1 MARFIK
7 QFMTEGKFDYK
18 KFSAHR
24 QEMMESLDTLSEEP
38 DNEQFTQ
45 EVKTAQ
51 DKSQGK
57 GKKAEVAKPSVQAVK
72 HESGE
77 LPEKVQETI
86 EVFDA
91 NAING
96 VSVEYI
102 EEGEDDRDIH
112 SLYHRWAE
120 HKASADP
127 LNYGPAGTVSKQE
140 RQHYAGAGKREA
152 AVRKAIVKIHGPA
165 TMHHMEKAFK
175 HHDEYGDHPHAA
187 REKHHLDVATM
198 ASKRSDLY
206 AEGVE
211 YIEER
216 ELTSAES
223 KKKEEVVKSMK
234 KKLPGFKERYG
245 ERAKEVMYA
254 TATKIAKKD

>member
-51 DKSQGK
+51 DKSEGK

-72 HESGE
+72 
-77 LPEKVQETI
+77 QEGVEV

-96 VSVEYI
+96 VSVETVMEEKKWIAGAIKKSGALHKQLGVPKDEKIPAGKLEKAAEAPGKLGKRARLAQTLSKLRKEHAEQI
-102 EEGEDDRDIH
+102 EE
-112 SLYHRWAE
+112 AE
-120 HKASADP
+120 LTPKQQKIAKIAGDPHKID
-127 LNYGPAGTVSKQE
+127 
-140 RQHYAGAGKREA
+140 QHDL
-152 AVRKAIVKIHGPA
+152 KALRGGHK
-165 TMHHMEKAFK
+165 MKE
-175 HHDEYGDHPHAA
+175 E
-187 REKHHLDVATM
+187 
-198 ASKRSDLY
+198 
-206 AEGVE
+206 VE
-211 YIEER
+211 QIEER
-216 ELTSAES
+216 ELTPAES
-223 KKKEEVVKSMK
+223 KKKEEYVMSMK

-245 ERAKEVMYA
+245 KRAKEVMYA
-254 TATKIAKKD
+254 VATKMAKKD

>member
-51 DKSQGK
+51 DKSEGK

-96 VSVEYI
+96 VTVETVMEEKKWI
-102 EEGEDDRDIH
+102 AGAIKKPGALHKQMGVPEGEKI
-112 SLYHRWAE
+112 
-120 HKASADP
+120 
-127 LNYGPAGTVSKQE
+127 PAGKLE
-140 RQHYAGAGKREA
+140 KAAEAPGKLGKRA
-152 AVRKAIVKIHGPA
+152 RLAQTLSKLRK
-165 TMHHMEKAFK
+165 EQ
-175 HHDEYGDHPHAA
+175 
-187 REKHHLDVATM
+187 
-198 ASKRSDLY
+198 
-206 AEGVE
+206 AEQ
-211 YIEER
+211 IEER
-216 ELTSAES
+216 ELTPAES

-254 TATKIAKKD
+254 TATKIAKED